1 MAIQITEYSYQSAN
15 GEFVEFTNT
24 GNSAVDMTGWS
35 FDDNSRI
42 AGSFSL
48 LATVRLLPKTQ
59 STYSIR
65 LN

>member
-24 GNSAVDMTGWS
+24 GNSAVNMTGWS

-48 LATVRLLPKTQ
+48 SGFGVVKPGESVIINR
-59 STYSIR
+59 
-65 LN
+65 NG